1 MKASAERRLLKLLKN
16 VCHVNCH
23 RHHLISIKNKN
34 LWQVIYMQSLLGQ
47 SYNSE
52 FVVEEITFFV
62 FFWGGG
68 DREAFKGIQLRSK
81 VEVVSMTDFHFQER
95 GGGGGGGGAGGTH
108 FLDTVTEAD
117 SFPETNKIAGT

>member
-34 LWQVIYMQSLLGQ
+34 LWQVIHMQSLLGQ

-52 FVVEEITFFV
+52 FVVEEITFF
-62 FFWGGG
+62 GGG
-68 DREAFKGIQLRSK
+68 GIETGIQLRSK
-81 VEVVSMTDFHFQER
+81 VEVVSMKDFHFR
-95 GGGGGGGGAGGTH
+95 GGGVEGDGKMQRKIVQLWTH

-117 SFPETNKIAGT
+117 SSETNKIVRT